1 MKNQRL
7 VLEMAWM
14 ALYAAMFIVLD
25 YISNQI
31 PFFRMP
37 NGGTL
42 GFSTI
47 VLLIAAYHLGWRK
60 GVVVALLTIPLQGF
74 FAPFY
79 FQHILG
85 FVMEYVLAFAVYGL
99 APLFP
104 KYSGIVVVNTIRFL
118 LHLVAGVYFWG
129 TTWWASFSYN
139 AWYMVPTMIV
149 GLIFV
154 PLIVKRLRLN
164 K

>member
-47 VLLIAAYHLGWRK
+47 VLLIAADS
-60 GVVVALLTIPLQGF
+60 LTLS
-74 FAPFY
+74 
-79 FQHILG
+79 
-85 FVMEYVLAFAVYGL
+85 
-99 APLFP
+99 
-104 KYSGIVVVNTIRFL
+104 K
-118 LHLVAGVYFWG
+118 
-129 TTWWASFSYN
+129 
-139 AWYMVPTMIV
+139 
-149 GLIFV
+149 
-154 PLIVKRLRLN
+154 
-164 K
+164 